1 MRETFSDIP
10 RLYTALAE
18 WSACIIYIVILKRRF
33 SLGKTV
39 SISIAALIIQ
49 SVILVLTGDSPILL
63 WVPFMLLAVG
73 CMYLFLHICCDISVA
88 NVSYCC
94 IRAFLL
100 AEFAAS
106 LEWQLYYYLAIN
118 RGYNNICIQAIF
130 LGVVYGAVFTTGGFL
145 EKNALEGYNY
155 QITKKELWSALSIV
169 VLSFSFS
176 NLSYLYSNTPF
187 SGKFATDIFN
197 ARTLIDLVG
206 VSALYAYQS
215 RIIEL
220 NMKTELYSINSVLK
234 SQYNHYLQYKESIDL
249 INCKYHDIKHQITA
263 LRNEKDLEKRGEWL
277 DAMENE
283 LQMYEAI
290 NYTGNSVLD
299 TILTGKTMY
308 CQKHNISLTCI
319 ADGTLLNSIHVT
331 DICTI
336 FGNALDNA
344 IESVIMLQDVE
355 KRLIHLSVTGKKNFI
370 FISVE
375 NYCDKDLKI
384 EGNLP
389 LTTKHDK
396 VNHGYGMKSMR
407 YSVKKYNGTMS
418 FEVKQNWFV
427 LKILIPKVNNK

>member
-18 WSACIIYIVILKRRF
+18 WSACVIYIIILKRRF

-39 SISIAALIIQ
+39 FISLAALIIQ
-49 SVILVLTGDSPILL
+49 SIILVLTGNSPIIL
-63 WVPFMLLAVG
+63 WVPFMLLAIG
-73 CMYLFLHICCDISVA
+73 CMFLFLYICCDISVA
-88 NVSYCC
+88 NITYCC

-106 LEWQLYYYLAIN
+106 LEWQLYYYLAID
-118 RGYNNICIQAIF
+118 RGYNNIWMQALF
-130 LGVVYGAVFTTGGFL
+130 VATVYGAVFIGGGFL
-145 EKNALEGYNY
+145 EKNALHEYNY
-155 QITKKELWSALSIV
+155 QITRKELWSAVSIV
-169 VLSFSFS
+169 ALSFAFS

-187 SGKFATDIFN
+187 SGRFAMDIFN
-197 ARTLIDLVG
+197 ARTLVDLVG
-206 VSALYAYQS
+206 ISALYAYQS
-215 RIIEL
+215 RIIEIH
-220 NMKTELYSINSVLK
+220 MKTELYSINSVLK
-234 SQYNHYLQYKESIDL
+234 SQYNHYLQYKESIDV

-299 TILTGKTMY
+299 TILTGKTMF
-308 CQKHNISLTCI
+308 CQKHHINMTCV
-319 ADGTLLNSIHVT
+319 ADGNLLNSIHVT

-344 IESVIMLQDVE
+344 IESVIMLPDFE
-355 KRLIHLSVTGKKNFI
+355 KRLIHLSVSGKKNFI
-370 FISVE
+370 FICVE
-375 NYCDKDLKI
+375 NYCENDLKI
-384 EGNLP
+384 EDNLP

-396 VNHGYGMKSMR
+396 ANHGFGLKSIR
-407 YSVKKYNGTMS
+407 HSVKKYNGTMS
-418 FEVKQNWFV
+418 FEVKKNWFV
-427 LKILIPKVNNK
+427 LKILIPKVNDK